1 MSNEKVV
8 TINERIPSL
17 KEQRKQRANRR
28 LLFFLSLFFLLL
40 LLMVYFQSPLSHIR
54 TIEVEGNFLISDEQV
69 IESSQLT
76 TGTSM
81 WNLDEEEMRNHLL
94 IRPEIANVTISRK
107 FPTTVVLNVHEHSRI
122 GYLYSDGKYYPLLE
136 SGTFLSELP
145 RHQFPADAPI
155 LIGWEQGEALTEF
168 AQELINTPEQL
179 IARMS
184 EIFYSPTETESD
196 EVIIHMNDG
205 LEVHSTIKDFSSR
218 MLPYPSI
225 VRELDPSRKGILHM
239 KMSPYFEDFDLEE
252 EEDSEVES
260 EG

>member
-8 TINERIPSL
+8 TINERIPTL
-17 KEQRKQRANRR
+17 KEQRKRRANRR

-54 TIEVEGNFLISDEQV
+54 SIEVEGNFLVEDEQV
-69 IESSQLT
+69 IEASQLS

-81 WNLDEEEMRNHLL
+81 WNLEEETIRNQLL
-94 IRPEIANVTISRK
+94 LLSEVADVSLSRK
-107 FPTTVVLNVHEHSRI
+107 FPTTVVLTIKEHSRI
-122 GYLYSDGKYYPLLE
+122 GYLYVDGKYYPLLE

-145 RHQFPADAPI
+145 RHQFPSDAPI
-155 LIGWEQGEALTEF
+155 LIDWEQGEALTEF
-168 AQELINTPEQL
+168 SRELMSTPEQL
-179 IARMS
+179 IERMS
-184 EIFYSPTETESD
+184 EIFYAPTETESD

-205 LEVHSTIKDFSSR
+205 LEVHSTIKDFSDR
-218 MLPYPSI
+218 MRPYPSI
-225 VRELDPSRKGILHM
+225 VRELDPSRRGILHM

-252 EEDSEVES
+252 EEDIEVEG